1 MFDEAHAGPFGGH
14 LRDAKV
20 HGQLAKHYWWPRMRG
35 DIIRWC
41 RACLVCASRRVGNAI
56 TPPLT
61 PIPVSGPFDRV
72 GVDVIQFPKSYHGN
86 QYAIVFVDYL
96 TKWPEVFATSDQTA
110 ITIARLFVENVISR
124 HGVPAELLSDRG
136 TAFLSRLMQAVCEVM
151 GVHKVNTTAYHP
163 QTDGLVERFNR
174 TLIDMLAKTVEKS
187 GRDWDARLPYVLFAY
202 RSSMQE
208 STKESPFF
216 LLYGRDPRLPT
227 EEALSPP
234 QTRQVLDIDDYRSEL
249 TIGFSEAWKLAQ
261 ENVHKAQQKQK
272 RHHDRRAKEPKLRK
286 GDRVFVYMPA
296 AKRGKAHKFARPFSG
311 PYRVVE
317 LFNNGAEVNLIAK
330 PKTANIRVAFN
341 RIRRCP
347 NEIPDCQ
354 NLDESEPNDSAHP
367 DPEEP
372 DQSANAEE
380 ETSVSESGRS
390 KVTSDPNR
398 DVPEMWKSRLRP
410 RNRLSR
416 DASRKDG
423 EM

>member
-1 MFDEAHAGPFGGH
+1 M
-14 LRDAKV
+14 
-20 HGQLAKHYWWPRMRG
+20 
-35 DIIRWC
+35 
-41 RACLVCASRRVGNAI
+41 

-72 GVDVIQFPKSYHGN
+72 GVDVIQFPKSYLGN

-96 TKWPEVFATSDQTA
+96 TKWPEVFATSDKTA
-110 ITIARLFVENVISR
+110 ITIARLFVENIFSR

-136 TAFLSRLMQAVCEVM
+136 TAFLSRLMQAVYEVM

-163 QTDGLVERFNR
+163 QTDGLVERFNC
-174 TLIDMLAKTVEKS
+174 TLTDMLAKTVEKS
-187 GRDWDARLPYVLFAY
+187 GRDWDARLAYVLFAY
-202 RSSMQE
+202 RSSIQE
-208 STKESPFF
+208 STKESRFF

-249 TIGFSEAWKLAQ
+249 TTGFSEAWKLAQ
-261 ENVHKAQQKQK
+261 ENVRKAQQKQK

-296 AKRGKAHKFARPFSG
+296 AKCGKAHKFARPFSG
-311 PYRVVE
+311 PYCVIE

-330 PKTANIRVAFN
+330 PKTANIRVPFN
-341 RIRRCP
+341 CIRRCP

-354 NLDESEPNDSAHP
+354 NLDESEPDDSAHP

-380 ETSVSESGRS
+380 ETSLSDSGRS
-390 KVTSDPNR
+390 KITSDPNR
-398 DVPEMWKSRLRP
+398 DIPEMWKS
-410 RNRLSR
+410 
-416 DASRKDG
+416 
-423 EM
+423 